1 MNKITD
7 FKKNNNN
14 LSKLNNQC
22 NNIIVD
28 SNVIV
33 FQPDDNNSN
42 IETEEKENK
51 DVRDKKKNIES
62 ENDIENDGVIKLNPY
77 NLNNKLITID
87 NINTILLNQD
97 IDIPVMNI
105 DNYQLAFIHKSYC
118 MNKNKLDID
127 NSILVDKPEDALPLF
142 YKSNE
147 TLEFLGDSILNYVVG
162 DYIYERFP
170 DQNEGF
176 MTKIRTRIVNGQQ
189 LGKLS
194 KNIGLSEFMIISR
207 HVEERCNGRENLR
220 ILEDVFETF
229 IGSIYLD
236 NIDTDDNEQQLIE
249 KLQNLKKITKSS
261 KIVEE
266 VNQIIKMVKDYVLFS
281 NRGIEICRQF
291 IINIIE
297 KYIDFTD
304 LINNDNNYKDQLL
317 RYFQHHFQDTPKYRE
332 ISCDGPPHNRQF
344 TMAVLN
350 VNGSDLSIGISKTKK
365 QAEQLASKKALDIL
379 TNRN

>member
-1 MNKITD
+1 MNQITD
-7 FKKNNNN
+7 FKKNVNYPT
-14 LSKLNNQC
+14 KTNNQDNIPKNKPD
-22 NNIIVD
+22 NNIVK
-28 SNVIV
+28 S
-33 FQPDDNNSN
+33 QL
-42 IETEEKENK
+42 EEKENNQDIILK
-51 DVRDKKKNIES
+51 QNNIVS
-62 ENDIENDGVIKLNPY
+62 EADEENDGIIKLNPY
-77 NLNNKLITID
+77 NLNNKLI
-87 NINTILLNQD
+87 NINDIKTILLNED
-97 IDIPVMNI
+97 IDIPIKNI
-105 DNYQLAFIHKSYC
+105 DTYQLAFIHKSYC

-207 HVEERCNGRENLR
+207 HVEERCNGRDNLR
-220 ILEDVFETF
+220 ILEDIFETF

-236 NIDTDDNEQQLIE
+236 NLDTDDDEQQLIE
-249 KLQNLKKITKSS
+249 KLQNLKKITKSPR
-261 KIVEE
+261 IIEE
-266 VNQIIKMVKDYVLFS
+266 VNQIIKIVKDYILFS
-281 NRGIEICRQF
+281 NRGIGICRQF

-344 TMAVLN
+344 TMAVLD
-350 VNGSDLSIGISKTKK
+350 VNGKDLAIGTSKTKK
-365 QAEQLASKKALDIL
+365 QAEQLASKNALEIL
-379 TNRN
+379 TKKD